1 VWVRQADTVGML
13 NIDFNQTVEPP
24 AAKAARLDGV
34 EVAVR
39 LHLHERIKGGV
50 IERQLLEL
58 RAEASAR
65 HLRSLERHAAAQG
78 RLKYVHPL
86 WGGRAQVPHEVV
98 VEVVL
103 ARREEGGGE
112 GGGGGGGTLVVA
124 TVSTTTEPS
133 LS

>member
-1 VWVRQADTVGML
+1 ML
-13 NIDFNQTVEPP
+13 NIDFNETVEPS

-39 LHLHERIKGGV
+39 LHLHEGIEGGV

-58 RAEASAR
+58 RAQAIAR
-65 HLRSLERHAAAQG
+65 HLRSLERHAAAEG
-78 RLKYVHPL
+78 RLKYFHPL
-86 WGGRAQVPHEVV
+86 RGGRAQVPDEVV

-103 ARREEGGGE
+103 ARREEGGE
-112 GGGGGGGTLVVA
+112 GGGGGGRTLVVA